1 MHAIADT
8 HALVWY
14 LLNDPRLS
22 PAAKAAFTMAA
33 AQGQLIGIPTISI
46 VEIIYLTEKGRIPQA
61 ALTSLQSQLSSQ
73 QTVLQVISLDEA
85 VSFRVQQ
92 INRTTVPEMP
102 DRIIAATAL
111 AYALPLLSRDHK
123 IQATGLQVIW

>member
-14 LLNDPRLS
+14 LMNDPRLS
-22 PAAKAAFTMAA
+22 PAAKAAFTTAA
-33 AQGQLIGIPTISI
+33 THGQFVGIPAISI
-46 VEIIYLTEKGRIPQA
+46 VEIIYLTEKERIPQA
-61 ALTSLQSQLSSQ
+61 ALTSLQSQLNSQ
-73 QTVLQVISLDEA
+73 QTVLQVIPLDEA
-85 VSFRVQQ
+85 ISFHVQQ

-111 AYALPLLSRDHK
+111 AYDLPLLSRDHK